1 MVYLAKTALV
11 IMMISL
17 GFEIGYAQ
25 DSSSFNSSTDSLVLV
40 NFNESDLAVNKKM
53 RLLEARAQNR
63 ISNAWD
69 LKQFYAIDPKRFNR
83 YMQKLDR
90 ELKKGKI
97 KYKVIS
103 GPDNSVTGNHFC
115 LTADFKIEES
125 KRGEYLIIFM
135 TAALLDKDGK
145 RLRDGDATEIVKQL
159 RRRK

>member
-1 MVYLAKTALV
+1 
-11 IMMISL
+11 
-17 GFEIGYAQ
+17 
-25 DSSSFNSSTDSLVLV
+25 
-40 NFNESDLAVNKKM
+40 
-53 RLLEARAQNR
+53 
-63 ISNAWD
+63 
-69 LKQFYAIDPKRFNR
+69 
-83 YMQKLDR
+83 MQKLDR